1 MENKRDIDGLILDE
15 IKYTIS
21 LYGAI
26 YIIAL
31 FNEFKNSE
39 KLEDEKGSGGFYDL
53 AEEVY
58 DYLIHYRKVDVEE
71 LDYDLVMA
79 IYYTL
84 YSFVEYLISLVE
96 KEWYWTVGND
106 DNNNKLSRF
115 LEQAKEIS

>member
-1 MENKRDIDGLILDE
+1 MENKRDIDRLILDE
-15 IKYTIS
+15 IKYTIT
-21 LYGAI
+21 LKGAF

-31 FNEFKNSE
+31 FNEFIQE
-39 KLEDEKGSGGFYDL
+39 DVEDEKGSGGFYDL

-84 YSFVEYLISLVE
+84 YSFVEYLISLVV